1 MIVISSECAAEAKS
15 LGLSRSE
22 LERLVKAI
30 ERQPTREELAVCGAL
45 WSEHCSY
52 KSSRVHLKRFHTKEP
67 WVLQGPGENAGVYA
81 VNKNWGI
88 AFKMESH
95 NHPSYIEPYQG
106 AATGVGG
113 ILRDVFCMGARPIA
127 SLNCL
132 RFGEGVWNAH
142 LVKRVVEGIADYG
155 NSVGVPTVGGDT
167 QFHQLYSKNILV
179 NAFTAGL
186 IHKDKIFKGVLTE
199 ADGGSQKRAKAL
211 PLVGHALDGGLKS
224 ELFPESENI
233 LVYFG
238 SATGRDGVHGAT
250 MSSAEFSAGAETLK
264 PTVQVGDPFAEKVL
278 LEATMALIKSGAMV
292 GLQDMGAAGL
302 TSSSAEMAGRS
313 GCGVAID
320 LSAVPL
326 RVRGGGLQAWEILL
340 SESQERMLCAVAP
353 ANLDSVLKI
362 LAGFEIPYSVIGRVN
377 HTGRFVCVHQDVV
390 CTDLPVELL
399 TDGAPVYEHPLA
411 ERSDYLSK
419 YGRVRAGALGIGFD
433 SSESSAALRV
443 DVTLSGA
450 LSDCA
455 RHLHDKIVASASQSS
470 VTLNDLFEEP
480 ELRMGDVI
488 AATFA
493 LPSFSGRSSLVE
505 HYCATVGGETVL
517 ADGASRTCAAAVVRL
532 PPETAND
539 HGVDHSTEGLRYD
552 YEAGQPGVA
561 FAGGCQERW
570 VMLDPLQGSS
580 HSTAAVAR
588 KIVAVGA
595 KPRAMTDCLNFGSP
609 QDPYV
614 MRQISDSIDGINTVA
629 RGLGIPVVSGN
640 VSLNNQTD
648 GIPIPP
654 TPMIAIAG
662 DHADVRRVI
671 PSFVAAN
678 PKERAFLANQGEI
691 QVFALMP
698 KASSAHVAY
707 AISETA
713 LLWGGENFGPVP
725 QFDVDLERSLW
736 DSLNQVQKKF
746 PNTFLDEA
754 NQLKVNNSG
763 NSSNSSKAAALAFCR
778 PIGRGGVYFA
788 ALRAA
793 LESHAHFYP
802 SQQLLELSPAIAFGE
817 GQAGFL
823 FAVTTAGFQ
832 SAVDLLAALES
843 SVSDNQSVA
852 VRALGKLVLASGTE
866 PVELGSIS
874 MNSGRFQ
881 RSLAPFFSLTKD
893 KKLD

>member
-1 MIVISSECAAEAKS
+1 MTVISSECAAEAKS
-15 LGLSRSE
+15 LGLARSE

-167 QFHQLYSKNILV
+167 QFHHLYSKNILV

-199 ADGGSQKRAKAL
+199 AEGGSQTQAKAS
-211 PLVGHALDGGLKS
+211 PLVGNALDDRLRS
-224 ELFPESENI
+224 QLFPESENI

-278 LEATMALIKSGAMV
+278 LEATMALINSGTMV

-340 SESQERMLCAVAP
+340 SESQERMLCAVTP

-362 LAGFEIPYSVIGRVN
+362 LSGFEIPYSVIGRVN
-377 HTGRFVCVHQDVV
+377 NTGRFVCVHQDVA

-411 ERSDYLSK
+411 DRVDYLKK
-419 YGRVRAGALGIGFD
+419 YGRVQMGRSLGLGID
-433 SSESSAALRV
+433 SSENSGALRV
-443 DVTLSGA
+443 KITLSGEV
-450 LSDCA
+450 SDNA
-455 RHLHDKIVASASQSS
+455 RHVHDQVLASAAQSS
-470 VTLNDLFEEP
+470 VTLKDLFDKP
-480 ELRMGDVI
+480 ALRLGDVI

-517 ADGASRTCAAAVVRL
+517 ADGASRTGAAAVVRL
-532 PPETAND
+532 PPETASD
-539 HGVDHSTEGLRYD
+539 HGAQDAQAARYD
-552 YEAGQPGVA
+552 YEAGQPGVV

-614 MRQISDSIDGINTVA
+614 MRQISDSIDGINAVA
-629 RGLGIPVVSGN
+629 RGLGIPIVSGN

-662 DHADVRRVI
+662 DHADVRRVV
-671 PSFVAAN
+671 PSFVGAN
-678 PKERAFLANQGEI
+678 PLERSFLAEQGGI
-691 QVFALMP
+691 KVFALMP
-698 KASSAHVAY
+698 KALTAHVSY

-725 QFDVDLERSLW
+725 QFNVELERSLW
-736 DSLNQVQKKF
+736 DAINQIQMKF
-746 PNTFLDEA
+746 PNTYLDEVS
-754 NQLKVNNSG
+754 QLGNKSG
-763 NSSNSSKAAALAFCR
+763 NGAKAAALAFCR

-802 SQQLLELSPAIAFGE
+802 SQELLELSPAIAFGE

-832 SAVDLLAALES
+832 ADAELVSALES
-843 SVSDNQSVA
+843 SISDNHSVA
-852 VRALGKLVLASGTE
+852 VLALGKLVLASGTE
-866 PVELGSIS
+866 SVQLGSIS
-874 MNSGRFQ
+874 MNSGSFQ

-893 KKLD
+893 KTLD

>member
-1 MIVISSECAAEAKS
+1 MMDISTELAAEAKS
-15 LGLSRSE
+15 LGLEQLE
-22 LERLVKAI
+22 LERLVRVI
-30 ERQPTREELAVCGAL
+30 ERLPTREELAVCGAL

-142 LVKRVVEGIADYG
+142 LLKRVVEGIADYG

-167 QFHQLYSKNILV
+167 QFHELYSKNILV

-199 ADGGSQKRAKAL
+199 VESGAGAKTKAP
-211 PLVGHALDGGLKS
+211 PLVGHALDSSLKAK
-224 ELFPESENI
+224 LFPESENI

-278 LEATMALIKSGAMV
+278 LESTMALINSGAMV

-353 ANLDSVLKI
+353 VNLQAVLQI

-377 HTGRFVCVHQDVV
+377 HTGRFVCVHQNKV

-411 ERSDYLSK
+411 PRPDYLKKYSRVQVSVSLQQSTERS
-419 YGRVRAGALGIGFD
+419 GT
-433 SSESSAALRV
+433 SEKVGDALRV
-443 DVTLSGA
+443 NLRLPGA

-455 RHLHDKIVASASQSS
+455 RRVHEKVLASIANAS
-470 VTLNDLFEEP
+470 VTLQVLLDDPDLKLDE
-480 ELRMGDVI
+480 VI

-493 LPSFSGRSSLVE
+493 LPSFSGRSALVE

-517 ADGASRTCAAAVVRL
+517 ADGASRTGAAAVVRL
-532 PPETAND
+532 PPEAVGQ
-539 HGVDHSTEGLRYD
+539 HGLENGASERVEPDSP
-552 YEAGQPGVA
+552 QPGVA

-588 KIVAVGA
+588 KIIAVGA

-609 QDPYV
+609 KDPYV
-614 MRQISDSIDGINTVA
+614 MRQISDSIDGINVIA

-648 GIPIPP
+648 GTPIPP

-662 DHADVRRVI
+662 DHADVRRVV
-671 PSFVAAN
+671 PSFVSAN
-678 PKERAFLANQGEI
+678 PTERALLARQGEI

-698 KASSAHVAY
+698 NNALAHVSY
-707 AISETA
+707 ALSEPA
-713 LLWGGENFGPVP
+713 MLWGGENYGPVP
-725 QFDVDLERSLW
+725 EFDVDLEKALW
-736 DSLNQVQKKF
+736 DAVQQIQKKF
-746 PNTFLDEA
+746 PNTFLEPA
-754 NQLKVNNSG
+754 G
-763 NSSNSSKAAALAFCR
+763 WESSFGAALAFCR

-788 ALRAA
+788 AVRAA
-793 LESHAHFYP
+793 LESRAEFYP
-802 SQQLLELSPAIAFGE
+802 SGALLELAPVVALGE

-823 FAVTTAGFQ
+823 FAVKLDGSRSKEEVTAVLEACCAG
-832 SAVDLLAALES
+832 SSLSLLAVGKFKLSPAES
-843 SVSDNQSVA
+843 GLIGKMRLDP
-852 VRALGKLVLASGTE
+852 RA
-866 PVELGSIS
+866 
-874 MNSGRFQ
+874 FQ
-881 RSLAPFFSLTKD
+881 RSLAPFFSLSKD
-893 KKLD
+893 NSSDSLLLKE

>member
-1 MIVISSECAAEAKS
+1 MTVISSECAAEAKS
-15 LGLSRSE
+15 LGLVRSE

-132 RFGEGVWNAH
+132 RFGEGAWNAH

-199 ADGGSQKRAKAL
+199 AEGGSQTQDKAL
-211 PLVGHALDGGLKS
+211 PLVGHALDARLRTQ
-224 ELFPESENI
+224 LFPESENI

-278 LEATMALIKSGAMV
+278 LEATMALINSGAMV

-340 SESQERMLCAVAP
+340 SESQERMLCAVTP
-353 ANLDSVLKI
+353 ANLETVLKI
-362 LAGFEIPYSVIGRVN
+362 LSGFEIPYSVIGRVN
-377 HTGRFVCVHQDVV
+377 NTGRFVCVHQDVI
-390 CTDLPVELL
+390 CTDLPVGLL

-411 ERSDYLSK
+411 DRVDYLKK
-419 YGRVRAGALGIGFD
+419 YRRVQMGRSSGPGID
-433 SSESSAALRV
+433 SSENSEALRV
-443 DVTLSGA
+443 DIILAEEYSGH
-450 LSDCA
+450 A
-455 RHLHDKIVASASQSS
+455 RLVHDQVVASAAQSS
-470 VTLNDLFEEP
+470 VTLKDLFEKP
-480 ELRMGDVI
+480 ELRLSDVI

-517 ADGASRTCAAAVVRL
+517 ADGASRTGAAAVVRL
-532 PPETAND
+532 PPETAD
-539 HGVDHSTEGLRYD
+539 HGAEAARFD
-552 YEAGQPGVA
+552 YEASQPGVA

-570 VMLDPLQGSS
+570 VMLDPLEGSS

-614 MRQISDSIDGINTVA
+614 MRQISDSIDGINRVA

-648 GIPIPP
+648 GTPIPP

-662 DHADVRRVI
+662 DHADVRRVV
-671 PSFVAAN
+671 PSFVGAN
-678 PKERAFLANQGEI
+678 PKERSLLAEGEI
-691 QVFALMP
+691 LMFALMP
-698 KASSAHVAY
+698 KASAAHVSY

-713 LLWGGENFGPVP
+713 LLWGGENYGPVP
-725 QFDVDLERSLW
+725 QFDVELERSLW
-736 DSLNQVQKKF
+736 DAVNQIQKKF
-746 PNTFLDEA
+746 PNTYLDEVSQA
-754 NQLKVNNSG
+754 DNGK
-763 NSSNSSKAAALAFCR
+763 KAALALCR
-778 PIGRGGVYFA
+778 PIGRGGAYFA

-802 SQQLLELSPAIAFGE
+802 SQRLLELSPAIAFGE
-817 GQAGFL
+817 GQAGFVL
-823 FAVTTAGFQ
+823 AVSNAGFQ
-832 SAVDLLAALES
+832 SAAELVSALES
-843 SVSDNQSVA
+843 SISDNQSVA
-852 VRALGKLVLASGTE
+852 VLALGKLVLASGTE
-866 PVELGSIS
+866 FVELGGIS
-874 MNSGRFQ
+874 MDCRRFQ
-881 RSLAPFFSLTKD
+881 RSLAPFFSLAKD